1 MRMNKTAHSVER
13 VITQIS
19 RIAGIISIVFLIAMM
34 LLTVTDVFLRYF
46 FNKPVLG
53 SMEMTEYLMVGAGF
67 LGISWCA
74 VKRAH
79 VKVDL
84 VVEHFPP
91 RVQAIVDGI
100 SYLLALTVV
109 PLVAWQNFAQAE
121 YAKAEHVSSDL
132 LGIPAY
138 PFYDIVGFTFTLLSL
153 VLLVLL
159 VETVVKGVKR

>member
-1 MRMNKTAHSVER
+1 MKKAARSVER
-13 VITQIS
+13 IIAQTS
-19 RIAGIISIVFLIAMM
+19 RIAGIISIVFLVAMM

-53 SMEMTEYLMVGAGF
+53 SMEMTEHLMLAAGF
-67 LGISWCA
+67 LGIAWCA

-84 VVEHFPP
+84 VVERFSP
-91 RVQAIVDGI
+91 RGQAITDSI
-100 SYLLALTVV
+100 SYLLALTVA
-109 PLVAWQNFAQAE
+109 PLVAWQNFAQAG

-132 LGIPAY
+132 LEIPAY
-138 PFYDIVGFTFTLLSL
+138 PFYVIVGFTFTLLSL

-159 VETVVKGVKR
+159 VETIVKGVKR